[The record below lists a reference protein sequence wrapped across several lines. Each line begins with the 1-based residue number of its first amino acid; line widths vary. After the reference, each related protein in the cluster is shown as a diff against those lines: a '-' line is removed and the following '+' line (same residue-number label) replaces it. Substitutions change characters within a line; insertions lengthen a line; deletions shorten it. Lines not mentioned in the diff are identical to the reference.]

1 MARFDVNAARAQRL
15 EALGR
20 TWSFELDDE
29 SFTLPT
35 ELTRATAKALRELDD
50 NDVDGLLGL
59 LMGEQQFA
67 RFERHEVTMQDIAA
81 ILEAYGKETG
91 LGLGKAEPRRVRRRT
106 RRGPRSGPAPLLR
119 DRSARLAP

>member
-35 ELTRATAKALRELDD
+35 ELSRATAKALRRLDD
-50 NDVDGLLGL
+50 NDVDGLLAL
-59 LMGEQQFA
+59 LLGEKQFT
-67 RFERHEVTMQDIAA
+67 RFEQHDITMQDIAA

-91 LGLGKAEPRRVRRRT
+91 LGLGE
-106 RRGPRSGPAPLLR
+106 G
-119 DRSARLAP
+119 

>member
-20 TWSFELDDE
+20 TWSFELDGDT
-29 SFTLPT
+29 FTLPT
-35 ELTRATAKALRELDD
+35 ELTRATARALRELDD

-59 LMGEQQFA
+59 LMGEEQFA
-67 RFERHEVTMQDIAA
+67 RFAQHEITMQDIAA

-91 LGLGKAEPRRVRRRT
+91 LGLGE
-106 RRGPRSGPAPLLR
+106 G
-119 DRSARLAP
+119 